1 MPDSGVPE
9 ASGSED
15 LTEILDLL
23 SERIARYRVSDL
35 VLVYCNASW
44 AAQHE
49 ATPDELVGRRLE
61 ELLSP
66 AEVEGLHTQ
75 LERLGPDAPFLY
87 DPVPRPAPH
96 VPDRWVEWADRW
108 LPGPDGPQV
117 LAVGRDVTDR
127 HRAEEQ
133 LAVSEAHFRDLAD
146 RSADVV
152 WRFTAA
158 PEPRLSYLSP
168 SVLTLTGW
176 SGEDFGADLE
186 HLVAVVDEDG
196 RELLDDAMA
205 GLALPERYDLRLRR
219 PDGTWVVLEVQM
231 TRLPDGLQGVARDV
245 TEIRGLQSDLAHLA
259 LRDPLTGLANR
270 RLLDLLLRA
279 ALARVR
285 HSGGRLIATYVDL
298 EDFKLVNDRY
308 GHQVGDTVLVEAAR
322 RLTQAVP
329 EADVVARLGGDE
341 FLVVHEAAAPT
352 DRPDE
357 RVLAALAPAYLLP
370 DGTSVRCGATV
381 GVATTGALEG
391 EGAGPATTE
400 ALIAAADAAM
410 YAAKPPRDGLPGV
423 LSPSRR
429 WPEALPGAAG
439 SPPPRQA

>member
-1 MPDSGVPE
+1 MPDAVVPE
-9 ASGSED
+9 GAGSED

-35 VLVYCNASW
+35 VLVYCNAAW
-44 AAQHE
+44 AAQHA
-49 ATPDELVGRRLE
+49 ATPDDLVGRRLE

-66 AEVEGLHTQ
+66 AELDGLHTQ
-75 LERLGPDAPFLY
+75 LGRLGPDAPFLY

-96 VPDRWVEWADRW
+96 IPDRWVEWADRW

-152 WRFTAA
+152 WRVSTT
-158 PEPRLSYLSP
+158 PGPCLSYLSP
-168 SVLTLTGW
+168 SVHTLTGW
-176 SGEDFGADLE
+176 TAEDFGADLE
-186 HLVAVVDEDG
+186 HLVAVADEDG
-196 RELLDDAMA
+196 RELLGEAMA
-205 GLALPERYDLRLRR
+205 GLPIPERYDLRLRR
-219 PDGTWVVLEVQM
+219 PDDTWVVLEVQM
-231 TRLPDGLQGVARDV
+231 TRLRDGLQGIARDV
-245 TEIRGLQSDLAHLA
+245 TEIRSLQSDLAHLA

-285 HSGGRLIATYVDL
+285 HSGGSLIATYVDL

-308 GHQVGDTVLVEAAR
+308 GHQVGDAVLVEAAR
-322 RLTQAVP
+322 RLSAAVP

-341 FLVVHEAAAPT
+341 FLVVHESGEPT
-352 DRPDE
+352 DRPDD
-357 RVLAALAPAYLLP
+357 RLLAALTPPYLLP
-370 DGTSVRCGATV
+370 DGTSIRCGATI
-381 GVATTGALEG
+381 GVATTAGTG
-391 EGAGPATTE
+391 GQDAGPTTSE
-400 ALIAAADAAM
+400 GLIAAADAAM
-410 YAAKPPRDGLPGV
+410 YAAKPGR
-423 LSPSRR
+423 
-429 WPEALPGAAG
+429 
-439 SPPPRQA
+439 